1 MKRVI
6 NFCNSYLS
14 LLYFWFKQNRANF
27 KFSQLSWRTVKS
39 TYRYLH
45 RVGNPYFVLPILC
58 QCFKKIHIFKNFAVK
73 KCQDKFTNI
82 SVPRSS
88 LFNFDTSLSKLVV
101 TTSQRS
107 NLKKIIHLAP
117 PIIGL
122 NIFFR
127 AFSFWLFFSNFHKTC
142 SCPLVKY
149 FCTLFWDDIMMIWDD
164 NIVYFFNWEKKTCF
178 GPIRI
183 LVT

>member
-1 MKRVI
+1 MAKLERPHFFKVRSGKI
-6 NFCNSYLS
+6 TVWCEYSNKTERISNSVNCHDGQ
-14 LLYFWFKQNRANF
+14 WNQHM
-27 KFSQLSWRTVKS
+27 
-39 TYRYLH
+39 YRYLH
-45 RVGNPYFVLPILC
+45 RVGHPYFVLPILC

-82 SVPRSS
+82 SVLRSS

-164 NIVYFFNWEKKTCF
+164 NIVYFF
-178 GPIRI
+178 
-183 LVT
+183 

>member
-1 MKRVI
+1 MKLANTNCLLTKHRLLHLISV
-6 NFCNSYLS
+6 CLLS
-14 LLYFWFKQNRANF
+14 DTRHFSPALYWSQWLGSTIMWIYKQNRANF
-27 KFSQLSWRTVKS
+27 EFSQLSWRTVKS

-45 RVGNPYFVLPILC
+45 RVGHPYFVLPILC

-122 NIFFR
+122 NIFFS
-127 AFSFWLFFSNFHKTC
+127 AFAFWRNFLSIFIK
-142 SCPLVKY
+142 LVHVLLY
-149 FCTLFWDDIMMIWDD
+149 DIWL
-164 NIVYFFNWEKKTCF
+164 T
-178 GPIRI
+178 PS
-183 LVT
+183 

>member
-1 MKRVI
+1 MYIGSKSWLLTCSSNISLSLPSYTGSALKRELNI
-6 NFCNSYLS
+6 SIGYLS

-45 RVGNPYFVLPILC
+45 RVGHPYFVLPILC

-127 AFSFWLFFSNFHKTC
+127 AFSFWLFFPIFTR
-142 SCPLVKY
+142 LVHV
-149 FCTLFWDDIMMIWDD
+149 L
-164 NIVYFFNWEKKTCF
+164 
-178 GPIRI
+178 
-183 LVT
+183 